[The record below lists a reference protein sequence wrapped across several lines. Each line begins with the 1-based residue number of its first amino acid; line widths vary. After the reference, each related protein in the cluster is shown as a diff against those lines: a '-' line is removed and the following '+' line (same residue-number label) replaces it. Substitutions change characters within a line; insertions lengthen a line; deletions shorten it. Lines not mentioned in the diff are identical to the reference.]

1 MHAIFYAKGPDFKT
15 NKTVKAFRNVSVY
28 NLIAHI
34 LGLEIEVV
42 DGNFI
47 RNKRHAQGLTI
58 LLADFLIIK
67 KVKPKF
73 ASHSFAYLYVPSAF
87 HPSQTLWLSKSIY
100 I

>member
-1 MHAIFYAKGPDFKT
+1 MQKIKEEPMDFDTRVKHAHIFYAKGPDFKT

-47 RNKRHAQGLTI
+47 
-58 LLADFLIIK
+58 K
-67 KVKPKF
+67 KNMLKD
-73 ASHSFAYLYVPSAF
+73 
-87 HPSQTLWLSKSIY
+87 
-100 I
+100 